1 MLRRL
6 ENLVMIISKRL
17 ALSLLCSVPLTLCA
31 AATPSLEERVR
42 ALETKL
48 VQLSEENTTLK
59 KQLGLEGKAAPA
71 FVTAAGREKS
81 LSIGGYLQGHAEFG
95 DAPDV
100 RFVAGDRI
108 YLRRARLTLKGAF
121 AEHFGFGL
129 QSDLGSNSAGAV
141 SGNRAQATDAF
152 IVWNRHPG
160 ASVTL
165 GQFKTPY
172 GYEQLLPDTKLLAI
186 ERSLPN
192 DQLTLSRQLGAMV
205 SGTLAAKRL
214 TYAAGLFNGTGIN
227 TSTNDNDQFLYVGRV
242 TGTVLETKP
251 ARLTLGVG
259 AFATRDT
266 GSFTGRRTG
275 TALEAQLTAGRAG
288 LYAEY
293 FKTHYDRDL
302 GADTNARG
310 RSLLGAYFLVPKTL
324 QAIARYETY
333 DPSRTVAGDDAN
345 LWTVGFNY
353 LISGDDLM
361 LSLNYLLGDPAGP
374 RDRERRLTTRMQL
387 VF

>member
-1 MLRRL
+1 
-6 ENLVMIISKRL
+6 MIISKRL

-95 DAPDV
+95 DAPDA

-152 IVWNRHPG
+152 IVWNRHPA

-172 GYEQLLPDTKLLAI
+172 GYEQLLPRYQAAR
-186 ERSLPN
+186 ERAVAAQRPAHA
-192 DQLTLSRQLGAMV
+192 QPP
-205 SGTLAAKRL
+205 SGSPTPPAS
-214 TYAAGLFNGTGIN
+214 
-227 TSTNDNDQFLYVGRV
+227 STAPAS
-242 TGTVLETKP
+242 TP
-251 ARLTLGVG
+251 AR
-259 AFATRDT
+259 
-266 GSFTGRRTG
+266 
-275 TALEAQLTAGRAG
+275 
-288 LYAEY
+288 
-293 FKTHYDRDL
+293 
-302 GADTNARG
+302 
-310 RSLLGAYFLVPKTL
+310 
-324 QAIARYETY
+324 
-333 DPSRTVAGDDAN
+333 
-345 LWTVGFNY
+345 
-353 LISGDDLM
+353 
-361 LSLNYLLGDPAGP
+361 
-374 RDRERRLTTRMQL
+374 TTTINSSTWAA
-387 VF
+387 